1 MSIQILHNSR
11 CGKSR
16 AALDL
21 LKTKQL
27 DFQVIEYLKTPLD
40 KAQISLLLEQLGL
53 PAVELVRKSEA
64 IYKSDYKGKTLSEA
78 AWIEAM
84 VAHPKLI
91 ERPIVIVDNKAA
103 IGRPIENIQ
112 ALLQP

>member
-11 CGKSR
+11 CSKSR

-21 LKTKQL
+21 LKTNKL
-27 DFQVIEYLKTPLD
+27 DFQVIEYLKTPLN
-40 KAQISLLLEQLGL
+40 KAQITLLLAQLCI
-53 PAVELVRKSEA
+53 PAAALIRKSEA
-64 IYKSDYKGKTLSEA
+64 IYKSDYKGKTLSEND
-78 AWIEAM
+78 WIEAM

-91 ERPIVIVDNKAA
+91 ERPIVIVNDKAA

-112 ALLQP
+112 ALLGE